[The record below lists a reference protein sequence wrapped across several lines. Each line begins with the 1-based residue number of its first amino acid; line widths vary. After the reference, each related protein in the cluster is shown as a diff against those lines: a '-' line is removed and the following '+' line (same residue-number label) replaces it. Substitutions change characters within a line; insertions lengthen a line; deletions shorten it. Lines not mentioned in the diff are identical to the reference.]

1 MLVTNCQAL
10 IHNEVVMKDFRQL
23 KVWEKAHL
31 LALAVYPFGE
41 ISPRRNLWTHGS
53 DSAGRLLD
61 SLQHR

>member
-1 MLVTNCQAL
+1 
-10 IHNEVVMKDFRQL
+10 MKDFRQL